1 MPGPWP
7 VTLITWNQLEK
18 DAEAPAFDFGGVRL
32 FKGPGG
38 KKGPNYLG
46 VFRRAE
52 DALELAFHST
62 PDPDAWAI
70 DVIGTYTIIDDSSS
84 VDPLGESCTGL
95 MVGLTDCRSQEEQEV
110 FNTWYRDVHAADVIK
125 AGFHETAF
133 RYRNQDAEG
142 SPQYCALYETRQG
155 GFEAFKALMLHYREH
170 PSPVAEFCVVRHVWA
185 LEMVPF

>member
-7 VTLITWNQLEK
+7 VTLITWNQLEE

-38 KKGPNYLG
+38 KKGPNYLA
-46 VFRRAE
+46 VIPRTE
-52 DALELAFHST
+52 DALELAHHATS
-62 PDPDAWAI
+62 DLDAWTI
-70 DVIGTYTIIDDSSS
+70 DVIGTYNIMDESS
-84 VDPLGESCTGL
+84 VSEPLGESCKGL
-95 MVGLTDCRSQEEQEV
+95 MIGLTDCRSEDDQEA

-125 AGFHETAF
+125 AGFHQTAF
-133 RYRNQDAEG
+133 RYRNQESSG

-155 GFEAFKALMLHYREH
+155 GFEAFKALMLHYRDN

-185 LEMVPF
+185 LEVA